1 MGELKRKK
9 FPISPLPQALIA
21 LIVHR
26 VQIRHQILIAPAVM
40 NLPKEIAITSPRKII
55 LARNLIR
62 RKNLLLLLTKPEKE
76 KKELKINYKN
86 IWLKPKNVRRK
97 VENDN
102 NKIDEKC
109 LFKKTQCFYAKNK
122 IN

>member
-1 MGELKRKK
+1 
-9 FPISPLPQALIA
+9 
-21 LIVHR
+21 
-26 VQIRHQILIAPAVM
+26 M
-40 NLPKEIAITSPRKII
+40 NLPKEIAITSPKKII

-97 VENDN
+97 VENENDDMN
-102 NKIDEKC
+102 VC
-109 LFKKTQCFYAKNK
+109 FKKRSVFLCKK
-122 IN
+122 LIN